1 MDESFGLYIESLNAA
16 RTFPESGAVVTDR
29 STAERAKMGIN
40 EVQNAKSLELMAS
53 QGERKAASVD
63 RSTSFSKIFGD
74 TQLKCPYSHLAKDGL
89 IEYNGVV
96 FVCDYKRNSIC
107 LGDVSDSKNVL
118 NISLPSGG
126 NLKVNVDNLG
136 DLSKAAGMFTP
147 ADLNAIMR
155 AIAQYNHCT
164 KKLNELDEE
173 EIETVENVTD
183 KADEQQEI
191 HEDEAANNEEDTF
204 EEFCKF
210 MDAKDAEA
218 RANAPKVK
226 NPYLEMANYIL
237 NQRKKEA

>member
-1 MDESFGLYIESLNAA
+1 MDESFGLSIESLNTA
-16 RTFPESGAVVTDR
+16 RTFPGSGAVVTDR

-107 LGDVSDSKNVL
+107 LGDVSDPKNVL
-118 NISLPSGG
+118 NISLPRGG

-136 DLSKAAGMFTP
+136 DLSKATGMFTP

-191 HEDEAANNEEDTF
+191 HEDEAAYNEEDVNTVF
-204 EEFCKF
+204 STMTLFRINMAIEN
-210 MDAKDAEA
+210 
-218 RANAPKVK
+218 RAVV
-226 NPYLEMANYIL
+226 E
-237 NQRKKEA
+237 RS

>member
-1 MDESFGLYIESLNAA
+1 MDESFGLSIESLNTA
-16 RTFPESGAVVTDR
+16 RTFPGSGAVVTDR

-107 LGDVSDSKNVL
+107 LGDVSDPKNVL

-136 DLSKAAGMFTP
+136 NLSKAAGMFTP

-155 AIAQYNHCT
+155 AIAQHNHCT

-191 HEDEAANNEEDTF
+191 HEDEAAYNEEDVNTVF
-204 EEFCKF
+204 STMTLFRINMAIEN
-210 MDAKDAEA
+210 
-218 RANAPKVK
+218 RAVV
-226 NPYLEMANYIL
+226 E
-237 NQRKKEA
+237 RS

>member
-191 HEDEAANNEEDTF
+191 HEDEAAYNEEDVNTVF
-204 EEFCKF
+204 STMTLFRINMAIEN
-210 MDAKDAEA
+210 
-218 RANAPKVK
+218 RAVV
-226 NPYLEMANYIL
+226 E
-237 NQRKKEA
+237 RS

>member
-1 MDESFGLYIESLNAA
+1 
-16 RTFPESGAVVTDR
+16 
-29 STAERAKMGIN
+29 MGIN

-191 HEDEAANNEEDTF
+191 HEDEAAYNEEDVNTVF
-204 EEFCKF
+204 STMTLFRINMVIENRVV
-210 MDAKDAEA
+210 AE
-218 RANAPKVK
+218 RS
-226 NPYLEMANYIL
+226 
-237 NQRKKEA
+237 

>member
-1 MDESFGLYIESLNAA
+1 MGASEVLSMQGLEPA
-16 RTFPESGAVVTDR
+16 TW
-29 STAERAKMGIN
+29 
-40 EVQNAKSLELMAS
+40 AKSEGKTDNVARGS
-53 QGERKAASVD
+53 
-63 RSTSFSKIFGD
+63 SFSEILKGE
-74 TQLKCPYSHLAKDGL
+74 QKKCPYSHLAKDGL
-89 IEYNGVV
+89 IEYNGVI

-107 LGDVSDSKNVL
+107 LGDMSNPKNVL

-191 HEDEAANNEEDTF
+191 HEDEATNNEEDTF

-210 MDAKDAEA
+210 MDAKDAELL
-218 RANAPKVK
+218 KVRSQFK
-226 NPYLEMANYIL
+226 
-237 NQRKKEA
+237 RSV